1 MKNKK
6 EEIIEIISKE
16 IKIDKSL
23 ISEESVMEDFPKW
36 DSLAHLNLME
46 ALEKKFN
53 KKISTSKIEELKS
66 VKKISK
72 FLK

>member
-1 MKNKK
+1 M
-6 EEIIEIISKE
+6 IEIISKE
-16 IKIDKSL
+16 IRIDKSL

>member
-16 IKIDKSL
+16 IRIDKSL

-46 ALEKKFN
+46 VLEKKFN
-53 KKISTSKIEELKS
+53 KKIRTSKIEELKS

>member
-1 MKNKK
+1 
-6 EEIIEIISKE
+6 
-16 IKIDKSL
+16 
-23 ISEESVMEDFPKW
+23 MEDFPKW

>member
-16 IKIDKSL
+16 IRIDKSL

-46 ALEKKFN
+46 ALEKN
-53 KKISTSKIEELKS
+53 LIKKLAQ
-66 VKKISK
+66 VK
-72 FLK
+72 